1 MKNERIP
8 LTPTR
13 QPCTAPARIMPGLG
27 AFFFAALIAFGQEPA
42 HPLKPPDRSSPRAA
56 IKTFLDSGDALAT
69 FLARDYLPSPSRA
82 EFHRLAALGDAVVQS
97 LDLSEV
103 APATRVKTGRGA
115 ALALYDTLNRIQLP
129 PSDEIPTADQL
140 NPLAGTNA
148 ARWVIPNTE
157 IVLVR
162 APSGPRSGEFLFSA
176 ETVARADEF
185 YERVRGLAY
194 SSLSPLG
201 EGRGEGARL
210 TRPVPLEN
218 MREIVIRGG
227 GWLVPYAWVK
237 AMPAWLRSPL
247 AGQAAWKWLALTL
260 ILGFFALLL
269 RLAYRLSRRGSNE
282 HPFRRALAQ
291 MALPAFF
298 IIATPAVAY
307 LALVQINL
315 RGSAANALEL
325 VATAVIYLAG
335 AWISWR
341 LAPVVA
347 EAAIASPHIP
357 TDSVDAHLIRIC
369 TRLLGM
375 VAGAVL
381 LAMGADRLG
390 IPVYGIVAGLG
401 VGGLAIALAAQ
412 PTVENLIGGLSLFAD
427 KSIRV
432 GDFCRCG
439 TDAGTVETIGI
450 RSTWIRGADRTLTTI
465 PNAALSKMS
474 VVNFGRRDKMLIQST
489 IGVRYETSPEQ
500 LRFLLAKIREM
511 LLGHPRIHPDAVRAR
526 FIGFGASSLDIEVFA
541 YVTTTVRAEFLAIQE
556 DVLLRVMDLV
566 EQCGTGFAFPSQT
579 LYFGRDDGVDARRT
593 EAAEAQVR
601 QWRDEGRL
609 PFPDFSPE
617 QVRQMRGAVAY
628 PPPGSSEGSTAKS
641 SPATRSAEESNS
653 AETMR
658 DELKT

>member
-1 MKNERIP
+1 MLFGCWIV
-8 LTPTR
+8 TT
-13 QPCTAPARIMPGLG
+13 TAS
-27 AFFFAALIAFGQEPA
+27 GQEPS

-56 IKTFLDSGDALAT
+56 LKTFLDSGDALAA
-69 FLARDYLPSPSRA
+69 FLAREYLPSPSRA
-82 EFHRLAALGDAVVQS
+82 EFHRLVALGDAVVQS

-115 ALALYDTLNRIQLP
+115 AMALYDTLNRIQLP
-129 PSDEIPTADQL
+129 PSDEIPAADQL

-176 ETVARADEF
+176 ETIAKADEY
-185 YERVRGLAY
+185 YERVCELAY
-194 SSLSPLG
+194 
-201 EGRGEGARL
+201 

-500 LRFLLAKIREM
+500 LRYLLAKIREM

-617 QVRQMRGAVAY
+617 QVQQMRGTVAY
-628 PPPGSSEGSTAKS
+628 PPPGSSEASTAKS
-641 SPATRSAEESNS
+641 SPSAPSAEESNS

>member
-1 MKNERIP
+1 
-8 LTPTR
+8 
-13 QPCTAPARIMPGLG
+13 
-27 AFFFAALIAFGQEPA
+27 LITFGQEPA
-42 HPLKPPDRSSPRAA
+42 NPLKPPDRSSPRAA
-56 IKTFLDSGDALAT
+56 LKTFLDDGDALGV
-69 FLARDYLPSPSRA
+69 FLSRDYLPSPSRA
-82 EFHRLAALGDAVVQS
+82 EFHRLVSLGDAAVQS

-103 APATRVKTGRGA
+103 PPASREKTGRSA
-115 ALALYDTLNRIQLP
+115 ATALYETLSRIQLP
-129 PSDEIPTADQL
+129 PPDQIPDADQL
-140 NPLAGTNA
+140 ARLAGTNA
-148 ARWVIPNTE
+148 PRWVIPNTE
-157 IVLVR
+157 IELARVS
-162 APSGPRSGEFLFSA
+162 SGPRAGEFLFSP
-176 ETVARADEF
+176 ETVARVEGF

-194 SSLSPLG
+194 QRPPPLKDM
-201 EGRGEGARL
+201 RGI
-210 TRPVPLEN
+210 
-218 MREIVIRGG
+218 MIRGG
-227 GWLVPYAWVK
+227 GWLVPYAWVA

-247 AGQAAWKWLALTL
+247 AGQAAWKWIALTL
-260 ILGFFALLL
+260 TLGFFALCL
-269 RLAYRLSRRGSNE
+269 RLAFRVSHRGSSE

-298 IIATPAVAY
+298 LLGTPAVAY

-315 RGSAANALEL
+315 RGSAASAFEL
-325 VATAVIYLAG
+325 IATAVMYLAG

-341 LAPVVA
+341 FAPVVA

-375 VAGAVL
+375 VVGAVL

-474 VVNFGRRDKMLIQST
+474 VINFGRRDKTLIQST

-500 LRFLLAKIREM
+500 LRYLLVKIREM
-511 LLGHPRIHPDAVRAR
+511 LLGHPRIHPDPVRAR
-526 FIGFGASSLDIEVFA
+526 FIAFGACSLDIEVFA
-541 YVTTTVRAEFLAIQE
+541 YATTLDRAEFLGIQE
-556 DVLLRVMDLV
+556 DVLLRVMDIV
-566 EQCGTGFAFPSQT
+566 EQSGSSFAFPSQT
-579 LYFGRDDGVDARRT
+579 LYFGRDDGLDASRT
-593 EAAEAQVR
+593 QVAEAQVR
-601 QWRDEGRL
+601 QWREEGRL
-609 PFPDFSPE
+609 PFPNFSPE
-617 QVRQMRGAVAY
+617 QMRQMRGSLVY
-628 PPPGSSEGSTAKS
+628 PPPGSTEASAAGSASEAR
-641 SPATRSAEESNS
+641 SPESPPQ
-653 AETMR
+653 
-658 DELKT
+658 KK

>member
-1 MKNERIP
+1 MKNRRIP
-8 LTPTR
+8 LTPIGR
-13 QPCTAPARIMPGLG
+13 PCTTRVPFMLASW
-27 AFFFAALIAFGQEPA
+27 AFCFAGFIALGQEPA

-56 IKTFLDSGDALAT
+56 LKTFLDSGDALAA
-69 FLARDYLPSPSRA
+69 FLAREYLPSPSRA
-82 EFHRLAALGDAVVQS
+82 EFHRLIELGDATVRS

-115 ALALYDTLNRIQLP
+115 ATALYETLNRIQLP

-162 APSGPRSGEFLFSA
+162 APSGPRSGEFLFSG

-185 YERVRGLAY
+185 YGRVRGLAY
-194 SSLSPLG
+194 
-201 EGRGEGARL
+201 

-218 MREIVIRGG
+218 LREIVIRGG

-237 AMPAWLRSPL
+237 AMPAWLRNPL
-247 AGQAAWKWLALTL
+247 AGQSAWKWIALTL
-260 ILGFFALLL
+260 ILGFFALFL

-291 MALPAFF
+291 IALPAFF
-298 IIATPAVAY
+298 IVATPAVAY
-307 LALVQINL
+307 LALLQINL
-315 RGSAANALEL
+315 RGSAANAFEL
-325 VATAVIYLAG
+325 VATAVIYLAS
-335 AWISWR
+335 AWICWR
-341 LAPVVA
+341 FAPVVA

-381 LAMGADRLG
+381 LALGADRLG
-390 IPVYGIVAGLG
+390 MPVYGIVAGLG

-439 TDAGTVETIGI
+439 TDAGTVESIGI
-450 RSTWIRGADRTLTTI
+450 RSTWIRGSDRTLTTI
-465 PNAALSKMS
+465 PNAALSKMP
-474 VVNFGRRDKMLIQST
+474 VVNFGRRDKTLIQST

-500 LRFLLAKIREM
+500 LRFLLARIREM
-511 LLGHPRIHPDAVRAR
+511 LLGHPRILPDAVRAR

-566 EQCGTGFAFPSQT
+566 EQSGTGFAFPSQT

-593 EAAEAQVR
+593 EAAEA
-601 QWRDEGRL
+601 
-609 PFPDFSPE
+609 
-617 QVRQMRGAVAY
+617 RGAPMARRG
-628 PPPGSSEGSTAKS
+628 PPAVPELLARAGATNAWSRGLSAAGVIGSVGCQIEPGNAFG
-641 SPATRSAEESNS
+641 
-653 AETMR
+653 
-658 DELKT
+658 

>member
-474 VVNFGRRDKMLIQST
+474 VVNFGRREKTLIQST

-617 QVRQMRGAVAY
+617 QVQQMRGTVAY